1 MGCHY
6 KYDIGSRIHIVR
18 VRMRTR
24 IGAIIN
30 VDTADSGCGG
40 SLMSG
45 LTMSTIGC
53 KRLVMV
59 DPL

>member
-1 MGCHY
+1 
-6 KYDIGSRIHIVR
+6 
-18 VRMRTR
+18 MRTR